1 MSFCSFSKEY
11 SENDYTLVENRF
23 ITKYIPEADGFFV
36 KVYLYGLFLCRSDAS
51 DFSIASLA
59 EVLKTTEDKIRDAFC
74 FWENYDLVEIVS
86 KEPFTVAYL
95 PVRTATGRPTRVNYS
110 RYADFNKELLRKM
123 SKAGKDVG
131 YAQSVK
137 YMQFLDENEMQP
149 QAFLLIVEYCISK
162 QGEAVSPSYIF
173 NKAKKFIREGLCT
186 YEQVEKALSSYNAH
200 EKEVAALY
208 SAMNVSGAIDET
220 DYSLYSRWTE
230 EYKFTFSAVKA
241 AAKHLKKGTI
251 RGLDGLIG
259 ELYSR
264 GKTEEKE
271 IDAYLTQR
279 ETLTQEVYRIARKLG
294 AKVDNP
300 AAYVDEYAEKW
311 FDCGFDEESLLA
323 LAGYCFK
330 CGLTDFA
337 ALHSL
342 AEDLFS
348 KGVVSA
354 ESVREFLKEKNEELK
369 LFERLRSVCAN
380 LKKSPANLA
389 MISTWKSWNFNAEL
403 IEEAAKRASSS
414 ASPVAYMNKIL
425 SEWKREN
432 VFTLADAEK
441 EIAAS
446 AYPGGTG
453 AANGA
458 GKNAANRY
466 LSPAAVA
473 ADERTARERY
483 YAALRE
489 KALSAAEKN
498 RAKAE
503 RQAGFS
509 ETEKRLSKM
518 EIDLAKAEIFTP
530 EALPALREEKKTLLE
545 KRRALLAAANLT
557 EADLSPRYLCPKCA
571 DTGFLKNGAACN
583 CYKNAEN
590 R

>member
-11 SENDYTLVENRF
+11 AENDYTSIENRF
-23 ITKYIPEADGFFV
+23 ITKYLPEADGFFV
-36 KVYLYGLFLCRSDAS
+36 KVYLYGLFLCRSSAS
-51 DFSIASLA
+51 DFSLASLA

-74 FWENYDLVEIVS
+74 FWQDYDLVEIIS
-86 KEPFTVAYL
+86 KEPFAVSYL
-95 PVRTATGRPTRVNYS
+95 PVRTATGRPTRINYS

-149 QAFLLIVEYCISK
+149 QALLLIVEYCISK

-200 EKEVAALY
+200 EKEVAALF
-208 SAMNVSGAIDET
+208 AVMNESGAPDET
-220 DYSLYSRWTE
+220 DYSLFSRWTE
-230 EYKFTFSAVKA
+230 EYGFTYSAVKV
-241 AAKHLKKGTI
+241 AAKHLKKGTM
-251 RGLDGLIG
+251 RGLDGLIRD
-259 ELYSR
+259 LYSR
-264 GKTEEKE
+264 GKTAEKE

-279 ETLTQEVYRIARKLG
+279 EALTQEVYRIARKLG

-311 FDCGFDEESLLA
+311 FNCGFDEDSLSSLA
-323 LAGYCFK
+323 SYCFK

-337 ALHSL
+337 ALNSL
-342 AEDLFS
+342 VEDLFE
-348 KGVVSA
+348 KGIVSP
-354 ESVREFLKEKNEELK
+354 ESVREFLQAKNDDLK

-414 ASPVAYMNKIL
+414 AAPVAYMNKIL

-432 VFTLADAEK
+432 IFSLDEAQK

-446 AYPGGTG
+446 AYAGRT
-453 AANGA
+453 AAPA
-458 GKNAANRY
+458 DQSKTANRY
-466 LSPAAVA
+466 LSPAVVA
-473 ADERTARERY
+473 ADERSARERY

-489 KALSAAEKN
+489 KALLKAEKN

-503 RQAGFS
+503 RQTGFS
-509 ETEKRLSKM
+509 ETEKQLSKM
-518 EIDLAKAEIFTP
+518 EIDLAKAEMFSP
-530 EALPALREEKKTLLE
+530 ETLPALREEKKALLAR
-545 KRRALLAAANLT
+545 RRALLAAAGLT
-557 EADLSPRYLCPKCA
+557 EADLSPSYVCPKCK
-571 DTGFLKNGAACN
+571 DTGYLKNGAACD
-583 CYKNAEN
+583 CYKLAEKH
-590 R
+590 